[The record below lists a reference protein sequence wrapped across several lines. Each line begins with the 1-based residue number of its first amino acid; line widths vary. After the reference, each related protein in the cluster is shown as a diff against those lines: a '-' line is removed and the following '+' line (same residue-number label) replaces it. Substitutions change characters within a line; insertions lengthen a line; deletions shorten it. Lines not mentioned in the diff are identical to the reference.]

1 MAIKIIKSSDPILT
15 ENLIIVLYAQP
26 GAGKTTLAFS
36 ASKPLLLDFDLGA
49 QRALGRKDCVMV
61 NRWIDIADLSAD
73 DLVNYNTIVID
84 TAGRALEILTANI
97 IASTPKLARSTG
109 ELQLQGYGALGTAF
123 KTWLNKLRSF
133 KKDVILICHDKE
145 DKNGDNLFVRPDAM
159 GSSRVELT
167 KIADLMGYV
176 SMNGKNR
183 SIDFNPTDQHLGKNP
198 PCIPE
203 QQIPHITDN
212 SHFMTDLLRNAK
224 DKMNAKS
231 EAQLQ
236 AEKSFNNAL
245 EMIDKA
251 VTAEDFNIFLGI
263 EYFKNTI
270 AVRQHLHNQAI
281 SKGLIA
287 NKEKRCYESPI
298 ETESQFENNNTE
310 ELV

>member
-1 MAIKIIKSSDPILT
+1 MERLKNYGLVIKGRMNKMAIKIIKSSDPILT

-167 KIADLMGYV
+167 
-176 SMNGKNR
+176 
-183 SIDFNPTDQHLGKNP
+183 
-198 PCIPE
+198 
-203 QQIPHITDN
+203 
-212 SHFMTDLLRNAK
+212 
-224 DKMNAKS
+224 
-231 EAQLQ
+231 
-236 AEKSFNNAL
+236 
-245 EMIDKA
+245 
-251 VTAEDFNIFLGI
+251 
-263 EYFKNTI
+263 
-270 AVRQHLHNQAI
+270 
-281 SKGLIA
+281 
-287 NKEKRCYESPI
+287 
-298 ETESQFENNNTE
+298 
-310 ELV
+310 